1 MAKKV
6 TYGTLAGLCLMAG
19 SSLAQAQDQAAPV
32 VDASSP
38 APAGTGQAT
47 ASPTA
52 VATPSTAPGMSS
64 QSQALMEVL
73 TRLQDIQ
80 EEVRE
85 MRGEM
90 EVQSH
95 AIDSLRQRQRDLY
108 LDVDRRLR
116 RVETGGQVA
125 QPLAPTQPVTPTTP
139 SGTPGT
145 TVAPGAQPTTPT
157 TPPTAAID
165 PAQEQAAYQLVFN
178 LLKEGRYQR
187 SIGQFQEFLKR
198 YPSGSY
204 ADNAQYWLGE
214 ANYVTRNF
222 AQSIEEF
229 RKVLNGFPDSPKTPD
244 ALLKIGYAHYELQQ
258 WADARTSL
266 TEIGQRFPQSTASRL
281 AEKRLQRM
289 KREGR

>member
-1 MAKKV
+1 MR
-6 TYGTLAGLCLMAG
+6 GTLVGLYLVTGGAW
-19 SSLAQAQDQAAPV
+19 AQSDNQAAPV

-38 APAGTGQAT
+38 AAAASSQTTG
-47 ASPTA
+47 PTA
-52 VATPSTAPGMSS
+52 TPAPANVSAPPISS
-64 QSQALMEVL
+64 QNQALMEVL

-95 AIDSLRQRQRDLY
+95 AIESLRQRQRDLY

-116 RVETGGQVA
+116 RVETGSQT
-125 QPLAPTQPVTPTTP
+125 TQPVAPVQPVAPSVGSETPVTTTSQP
-139 SGTPGT
+139 TAPTAPPAT
-145 TVAPGAQPTTPT
+145 TV
-157 TPPTAAID
+157 D
-165 PAQEQAAYQLVFN
+165 PAQEQAAYQLAFN

-187 SIGQFQEFLKR
+187 SIGQFQEFLSR
-198 YPSGSY
+198 YPTGSY

-222 AQSIEEF
+222 TQAIEEF

-244 ALLKIGYAHYELQQ
+244 AMLKIGYAHYELQQ
-258 WADARTSL
+258 WAEARNIL
-266 TEIGQRFPQSTASRL
+266 AEIGQRFPQSTASRL

-289 KREGR
+289 KSEGR